1 MNTLV
6 VDDSSLIRCVIRRA
20 LVELGV
26 PVCDEACDSAQ
37 ALAMI
42 EETTYH
48 LAIIDWNMPGGSGLE
63 VIQALRK
70 SGNKCP
76 IVMQSTNAT
85 KGHIMEALQMGANDY
100 ILKPFNTADLVAKL
114 EVHVCNAAMVAL

>member
-20 LVELGV
+20 LLELGV
-26 PVCDEACDSAQ
+26 PDCDEACDAAQ
-37 ALAMI
+37 AISMLS
-42 EETTYH
+42 ETPYH
-48 LAIIDWNMPGGSGLE
+48 MAIIDWNMPGDSGVE
-63 VIQALRK
+63 VIRALRE

-85 KGHIMEALQMGANDY
+85 KSHIMEALQAGANDY

>member
-6 VDDSSLIRCVIRRA
+6 VDDSALIRCVVRRA

-26 PVCDEACDSAQ
+26 PVCDEACDLEQ

-42 EETTYH
+42 SETTYH
-48 LAIIDWNMPGGSGLE
+48 LVILDWNMPDGEGVK
-63 VIQALRK
+63 VITALREA
-70 SGNKCP
+70 GNKCP

-85 KGHIMEALQMGANDY
+85 KGHIMEALQAGANDY

>member
-6 VDDSSLIRCVIRRA
+6 VDDSSLIRCVIKRA

-26 PVCDEACDSAQ
+26 PFCDEAADTPQ
-37 ALAMI
+37 ALEMI
-42 EETTYH
+42 QYTNYH
-48 LAIIDWNMPGGSGLE
+48 LVILDWNMPGGSGIE
-63 VIQALRK
+63 IIHALREA
-70 SGNKCP
+70 GNKCP

-85 KGHIMEALQMGANDY
+85 KSFIMEALQAGANDY
-100 ILKPFNTADLVAKL
+100 ILKPFNTVDLVEKL

>member
-26 PVCDEACDSAQ
+26 PVCDEASNAAQ
-37 ALAMI
+37 AINMI
-42 EETTYH
+42 SETPYH
-48 LAIIDWNMPGGSGLE
+48 LAIVDWNMPGDSGIE
-63 VIQALRK
+63 VIRALRAA
-70 SGNKCP
+70 GNKCP

-85 KGHIMEALQMGANDY
+85 KGHIMEALQAGANDY